1 MMKSRKKQRGQAFIE
16 SALIML
22 IFVPV
27 LVGIADFGQVIYF
40 HASLT
45 ERARAAARYGAVH
58 TYTDGSAI
66 KNVAVYNDASPATGT
81 AGLVPYLTTSLV
93 TATLDDAGTVAA
105 GMYSVNLVAT
115 AGNVSRALPFSVEV
129 VPDVA
134 VSLFP
139 SAMWD

>member
-58 TYTDGSAI
+58 AYTDGSAI
-66 KNVAVYNDASPATGT
+66 QNVAVYNDPSPATGT
-81 AGLVPYLTTSLV
+81 AGLVPYLTTSLGTAKLHDGRPHPARV
-93 TATLDDAGTVAA
+93 TGTTTKHPLNFISRFMSPSTWYKTLITTQPYAI
-105 GMYSVNLVAT
+105 VN
-115 AGNVSRALPFSVEV
+115 
-129 VPDVA
+129 
-134 VSLFP
+134 
-139 SAMWD
+139 

>member
-93 TATLDDAGTVAA
+93 TATLNDAGTDSARITVTITNYPFNFIS
-105 GMYSVNLVAT
+105 GFMSHSTWYKTVITTEPYEIVN
-115 AGNVSRALPFSVEV
+115 
-129 VPDVA
+129 
-134 VSLFP
+134 
-139 SAMWD
+139 

>member
-66 KNVAVYNDASPATGT
+66 QNVAVYNDPSPATGT

-93 TATLDDAGTVAA
+93 TATLNDAGTDSARITVTITNYPFNFIS
-105 GMYSVNLVAT
+105 GFMSQSTWYKTVITTEPYEIVN
-115 AGNVSRALPFSVEV
+115 
-129 VPDVA
+129 
-134 VSLFP
+134 
-139 SAMWD
+139 

>member
-1 MMKSRKKQRGQAFIE
+1 MMKSRKRQRGQAFIE

-22 IFVPV
+22 IFIPV

-45 ERARAAARYGAVH
+45 ERALAAARYGAVH

-66 KNVAVYNDASPATGT
+66 KNVAVYNDPSPATGT

-93 TATLDDAGTVAA
+93 TATLDDANTDSARITVTITNYPFNFIS
-105 GMYSVNLVAT
+105 GFMSQSTWYKTVITTEPYEIVN
-115 AGNVSRALPFSVEV
+115 
-129 VPDVA
+129 
-134 VSLFP
+134 
-139 SAMWD
+139 

>member
-66 KNVAVYNDASPATGT
+66 QNVAVYNDPSPATGT
-81 AGLVPYLTTSLV
+81 AGLVPFLNPKLL
-93 TATLDDAGTVAA
+93 APTLQHAGTHPPPVPTHPH
-105 GMYSVNLVAT
+105 NKPLDFLV
-115 AGNVSRALPFSVEV
+115 
-129 VPDVA
+129 
-134 VSLFP
+134 
-139 SAMWD
+139 

>member
-1 MMKSRKKQRGQAFIE
+1 MKSRKKQRGQAFIE

-93 TATLDDAGTVAA
+93 TATLDDANTDSARITVTITNYPFNFIS
-105 GMYSVNLVAT
+105 GFMSHSTWYKTVITTEPYEIVN
-115 AGNVSRALPFSVEV
+115 
-129 VPDVA
+129 
-134 VSLFP
+134 
-139 SAMWD
+139 

>member
-93 TATLDDAGTVAA
+93 TATLDDANTDSARITVTITNYPFNFIS
-105 GMYSVNLVAT
+105 GFMSHSTWYKTVITTEPYEIVN
-115 AGNVSRALPFSVEV
+115 
-129 VPDVA
+129 
-134 VSLFP
+134 
-139 SAMWD
+139 

>member
-66 KNVAVYNDASPATGT
+66 QNVAVYNDASPATGT

-93 TATLDDAGTVAA
+93 TATLDDAGTDSARITVTITNYPFNFIS
-105 GMYSVNLVAT
+105 GFMSQSTWYKTVITTEPYEIVN
-115 AGNVSRALPFSVEV
+115 
-129 VPDVA
+129 
-134 VSLFP
+134 
-139 SAMWD
+139 

>member
-1 MMKSRKKQRGQAFIE
+1 MKSRKKQRGQAFIE

-58 TYTDGSAI
+58 TFTDGSAI
-66 KNVAVYNDASPATGT
+66 KNVAVYNTDHGHHHELSVQLHFRLHVPLHLVQNRNHNRAVRDCELTG
-81 AGLVPYLTTSLV
+81 ARG
-93 TATLDDAGTVAA
+93 G
-105 GMYSVNLVAT
+105 
-115 AGNVSRALPFSVEV
+115 RR
-129 VPDVA
+129 
-134 VSLFP
+134 
-139 SAMWD
+139 

>member
-93 TATLDDAGTVAA
+93 TATLDDAGTDSARITVTITNYPFNFIS
-105 GMYSVNLVAT
+105 GFMSQSTWYKTVITTEPYEIVN
-115 AGNVSRALPFSVEV
+115 
-129 VPDVA
+129 
-134 VSLFP
+134 
-139 SAMWD
+139 

>member
-1 MMKSRKKQRGQAFIE
+1 MKSRKKQRGQAFIE

-66 KNVAVYNDASPATGT
+66 KNVAVYNDPSPATGT

-93 TATLDDAGTVAA
+93 TATLDDANTDSARITVTITNYPFNFIS
-105 GMYSVNLVAT
+105 GFMSHSTWYKTVITTEPYEIVN
-115 AGNVSRALPFSVEV
+115 
-129 VPDVA
+129 
-134 VSLFP
+134 
-139 SAMWD
+139 

>member
-58 TYTDGSAI
+58 TFTDGSAI

-93 TATLDDAGTVAA
+93 TATLDDANTDSARITVTITNYPFNFIS
-105 GMYSVNLVAT
+105 GFMSHSTWYKTVITTEPYEIVN
-115 AGNVSRALPFSVEV
+115 
-129 VPDVA
+129 
-134 VSLFP
+134 
-139 SAMWD
+139 

>member
-1 MMKSRKKQRGQAFIE
+1 MMKSRKKERGQAFIE

-93 TATLDDAGTVAA
+93 TATLDDANTDSARITVTITNYPFNFIS
-105 GMYSVNLVAT
+105 GFMSHSTWYKTVITTEPYEIVN
-115 AGNVSRALPFSVEV
+115 
-129 VPDVA
+129 
-134 VSLFP
+134 
-139 SAMWD
+139 

>member
-66 KNVAVYNDASPATGT
+66 QNVAVYNDASPATGT

-93 TATLDDAGTVAA
+93 TATLDDANTDSARITVTITNYPFNFIS
-105 GMYSVNLVAT
+105 GFMSQSTWYKTVITTEPYEIVN
-115 AGNVSRALPFSVEV
+115 
-129 VPDVA
+129 
-134 VSLFP
+134 
-139 SAMWD
+139 

>member
-93 TATLDDAGTVAA
+93 TATLDDAGTDSARITVTITNYPFNFIS
-105 GMYSVNLVAT
+105 GFMSHSTWYKTVITTEPYEIVN
-115 AGNVSRALPFSVEV
+115 
-129 VPDVA
+129 
-134 VSLFP
+134 
-139 SAMWD
+139 

>member
-1 MMKSRKKQRGQAFIE
+1 MKSRKKQRGQAFIE

-66 KNVAVYNDASPATGT
+66 KNVAVYNDPSPATGT

-93 TATLDDAGTVAA
+93 TATLDVANTDSARITVTITNYPFNFIS
-105 GMYSVNLVAT
+105 GFMSQSTWYKTVITTEPYEIVN
-115 AGNVSRALPFSVEV
+115 
-129 VPDVA
+129 
-134 VSLFP
+134 
-139 SAMWD
+139 

>member
-66 KNVAVYNDASPATGT
+66 KNVAVYNDPSPATGT

-93 TATLDDAGTVAA
+93 TATLDDANTDSARITVTITNYPFNFIS
-105 GMYSVNLVAT
+105 GFMSQSTWYKTVITTEPYEIVN
-115 AGNVSRALPFSVEV
+115 
-129 VPDVA
+129 
-134 VSLFP
+134 
-139 SAMWD
+139 

>member
-66 KNVAVYNDASPATGT
+66 KNVAVYNDPSPATGT

-93 TATLDDAGTVAA
+93 TATLDDANTDSARITVTITNYPFNFIS
-105 GMYSVNLVAT
+105 GFMSHSTWYKTVITTEPYEIVN
-115 AGNVSRALPFSVEV
+115 
-129 VPDVA
+129 
-134 VSLFP
+134 
-139 SAMWD
+139 

>member
-1 MMKSRKKQRGQAFIE
+1 MKSRKKQRGQAFIE

-66 KNVAVYNDASPATGT
+66 KNVAVYNDPSPATGT

-93 TATLDDAGTVAA
+93 TATLDDAGTDSARITVTITNYPFNFIS
-105 GMYSVNLVAT
+105 GFMSQSTWYKTVITTEPYEIVN
-115 AGNVSRALPFSVEV
+115 
-129 VPDVA
+129 
-134 VSLFP
+134 
-139 SAMWD
+139 